1 MEKKIDRRIIKT
13 RKAIRKA
20 FAELLKVKK
29 YDQITV
35 KDIADTADISRKTFY
50 YYYQG
55 AWQIREEIE
64 NEIIQ
69 LFANKADEETVDEY
83 INNPAKLFED
93 LNLVLDDYSDFFSA
107 IMSNE
112 NNVYLIRKLAYVFG
126 EKLKEALRE
135 KKNIDESRLDLAVK
149 YSIMGVFIVYQDWF
163 TSVPKKPI
171 KEVCENLGDVMFN
184 GLNGL
189 LK

>member
-1 MEKKIDRRIIKT
+1 MEKKLDRRIIKT

-20 FAELLKVKK
+20 FAELLKVKD
-29 YDQITV
+29 YNQITV

-55 AWQIREEIE
+55 VWQIKEDIE

-69 LFANKADEETVDEY
+69 LFAKRADEETVNEY
-83 INNPAKLFED
+83 IKNPTKLFED
-93 LNLVLDDYSDFFSA
+93 LNAVLDDYSDFFSA

-126 EKLKEALRE
+126 GKLKEGLRE
-135 KKNIDESRLDLAVK
+135 KKAIDENRLDLAVK
-149 YSIMGVFIVYQDWF
+149 YTIMGVFIVYQDWF
-163 TSVPKKPI
+163 TSDPKKPI

-184 GLNGL
+184 GLNSL
-189 LK
+189 IK